1 MAALKH
7 LGLAAMLLAP
17 VAAQAAADPSMQ
29 VFDLY
34 AQVIVHGDDDA
45 QATLARY
52 LRSDNGPAIAAALAT
67 MSHLEHAPELAD
79 WPQAAAAVR
88 TRQRSVH
95 CSTDSVRYPQ
105 AGIADVTFR
114 CRLPDLS
121 ALLPVYRQH
130 PVPFNGPHRPQMAI
144 PLTAAYTRMISV
156 APDHERIIGMSF
168 HRDHDGAAWRIG
180 NPTPLLSA
188 VADAFLPFFEW
199 NEHLPDE
206 AG

>member
-1 MAALKH
+1 MKC
-7 LGLAAMLLAP
+7 LGLAALLLAP
-17 VAAQAAADPSMQ
+17 LTAHASTDPSVQ

-34 AQVIVHGDDDA
+34 AQVIVHGDAVA
-45 QATLARY
+45 QARLAHY
-52 LRSDNGPAIAAALAT
+52 LQGDQGPPLAAALAT
-67 MSHLEHAPELAD
+67 MSHLERAPELDD
-79 WPQAAAAVR
+79 WPQAAAALR
-88 TRQRSVH
+88 ARQRSVR
-95 CSTDSVRYPQ
+95 CSADAVRYPQ
-105 AGIADVTFR
+105 SELADVTFH

-130 PVPFNGPHRPQMAI
+130 PVPFNGPHRPQMTI
-144 PLTAAYTRMISV
+144 PLATAYTRMISV
-156 APDHERIIGMSF
+156 APDRERIINVSF